1 MNYRPKAIIL
11 GVIFTTSFLLSQA
24 QQESM
29 YTHYM
34 FNTLSVN
41 PAYAGSREAFTITA
55 LHRSQ
60 WAGFFENHPITQT
73 LTMHSP
79 TPKNENIGLGLSLY
93 NDRLGP
99 EKSSALYADFA
110 YRIRLTESSKLAF
123 GLKAGVSMHSIDY
136 LSLSPDMPDDPNLVN
151 NERSMWLPNF
161 GFGLYY
167 SRERFYTGISIPR
180 IMEENYFD
188 NSTIGGAKF
197 AMQRHF
203 YFIAGTLL
211 HLSDDVD
218 LRPTS
223 LVKITK
229 GAPIE
234 LDVSA
239 SFIFYERFILGAM
252 YRTRDAIG
260 ALAGFKVSDQWTL
273 GYSFDWSVM
282 NKVPNNNFGSHEIVL
297 RYDFIFLDSHR
308 VKSPRYF

>member
-1 MNYRPKAIIL
+1 MNYKPKAIIL
-11 GVIFTTSFLLSQA
+11 GVIFTASALLGQA

-41 PAYAGSREAFTITA
+41 PAYAGSRDAFTLTA

-60 WAGFFENHPITQT
+60 WAGFFDKHPITQT

-79 TPKNENIGLGLSLY
+79 TKNENIGLGLSLY

-99 EKSSALYADFA
+99 EKTSAIYGDFA
-110 YRIRLTESSKLAF
+110 YRVRLSEASRLSF

-136 LSLSPDMPDDPNLVN
+136 LSLSPDLPDDPNLRN
-151 NERSMWLPNF
+151 NEKSMWLPNF

-180 IMEENYFD
+180 ILEENYFD

-197 AMQRHF
+197 AMQRNF

-211 HLSDDVD
+211 HLSSDVD
-218 LRPTS
+218 LRPT
-223 LVKITK
+223 T
-229 GAPIE
+229 GE
-234 LDVSA
+234 D
-239 SFIFYERFILGAM
+239 YQR
-252 YRTRDAIG
+252 
-260 ALAGFKVSDQWTL
+260 
-273 GYSFDWSVM
+273 
-282 NKVPNNNFGSHEIVL
+282 GSHRTGCECQFHL
-297 RYDFIFLDSHR
+297 L
-308 VKSPRYF
+308 